1 MYNITTNRNVVEKF
15 NSRWTDID
23 AFWEY
28 PFSPLYGWVVDKFG
42 VSWQVSFSGKEQT
55 IVPTFMFANEKY
67 GEAAKALS
75 EWLAIFGPGEIIEK
89 LNMKMGTLRKHFSHY
104 RSNRFE

>member
-1 MYNITTNRNVVEKF
+1 MLNVQHYHKQKRCGKF

-23 AFWEY
+23 AFWGIS
-28 PFSPLYGWVVDKFG
+28 FSPLYGWVVDKFG
-42 VSWQVSFSGKEQT
+42 VLASVFSGKEQT

-89 LNMKMGTLRKHFSHY
+89 VEYEDGNIAQISHY